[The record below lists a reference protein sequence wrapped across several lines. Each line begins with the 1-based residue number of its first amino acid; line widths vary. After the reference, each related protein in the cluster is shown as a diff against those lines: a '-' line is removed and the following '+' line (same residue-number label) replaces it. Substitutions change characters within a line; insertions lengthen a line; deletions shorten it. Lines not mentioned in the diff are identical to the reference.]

1 MSSSAD
7 LTVSISPECQIR
19 QCRDLISALVQRR
32 KALGMSQLALDYRA
46 GLQDGYIGKLESWTH
61 PTSGRKMGRVSMPL
75 VLEALGVSLA
85 LITKDGEVLKPG
97 SPDEAALSNLVP
109 FYQRHV
115 LFSD

>member
-32 KALGMSQLALDYRA
+32 KALGMS
-46 GLQDGYIGKLESWTH
+46 
-61 PTSGRKMGRVSMPL
+61 
-75 VLEALGVSLA
+75 LA